1 MPETV
6 ELIVGILVLLAVIT
20 LTRRYH
26 TWRIQG
32 AYKYIIEDL
41 KSKGALN
48 PESAVELSYARKRNA
63 KMGLRDHRLMALD
76 HLVFDN
82 IVSIVDDDKYYL
94 KDTNLIKMVTS

>member
-6 ELIVGILVLLAVIT
+6 ELIIGILVLLAVIT

-26 TWRIQG
+26 TWRIQS

-41 KSKGALN
+41 KSQGALD
-48 PESAVELSYARKRNA
+48 PGSAVVLPYAQKRTS

-76 HLVFDN
+76 HLVFD
-82 IVSIVDDDKYYL
+82 L
-94 KDTNLIKMVTS
+94 

>member
-6 ELIVGILVLLAVIT
+6 ELIIGILVLLAVIT

-26 TWRIQG
+26 TWRIQS

-41 KSKGALN
+41 KAKGALD
-48 PESAVELSYARKRNA
+48 PESAVELPYALKRTS
-63 KMGLRDHRLMALD
+63 KMGLRDHRLLALD

-82 IVSIVDDDKYYL
+82 IVGIADEKKYYL
-94 KDTNLIKMVTS
+94 KDTTL

>member
-26 TWRIQG
+26 TWRIQS

-41 KSKGALN
+41 KSKGALG
-48 PESAVELSYARKRNA
+48 PESAVELPYAQNRTS

-82 IVSIVDDDKYYL
+82 IVSVEDEKSYYL
-94 KDTNLIKMVTS
+94 KDTTL

>member
-6 ELIVGILVLLAVIT
+6 EIIAGILVLLAVIA

-32 AYKYIIEDL
+32 AYKDIIEDL
-41 KSKGALN
+41 KNKGALD
-48 PESAVELSYARKRNA
+48 PGSAVALPYAQKRTA

-82 IVSIVDDDKYYL
+82 IVSVREDGGYYL
-94 KDTNLIKMVTS
+94 KDTTL

>member
-6 ELIVGILVLLAVIT
+6 ELIIGILVLLAVIT

-41 KSKGALN
+41 KSRDALD
-48 PESAVELSYARKRNA
+48 PGSAVVLPYAQKRTS

-82 IVSIVDDDKYYL
+82 IVGIAEDGRYYL
-94 KDTNLIKMVTS
+94 KDTTLI

>member
-6 ELIVGILVLLAVIT
+6 ELIIGVAALLAVIT

-41 KSKGALN
+41 KSKGALD
-48 PESAVELSYARKRNA
+48 PESAVELPYAQKRTS

-82 IVSIVDDDKYYL
+82 IVSVMEDGGYYL
-94 KDTNLIKMVTS
+94 KDTNIIER